1 MDDIRKKYGL
11 DGPLAKIHEK
21 TVEKKDIFIQEVE
34 KNNIAKEQR
43 KREFDQYNRIAII
56 SPMHGYRNSETKP
69 KINNSN
75 SVNTSPVIKNRS
87 TYKTLNEY
95 IDQTVQNKIMQQL
108 EQKNLSNI
116 SSSSDELQTSETNSN
131 YSLKEN
137 TNQYQ
142 IKFEKEI
149 PEDLRSQTEIRIQT
163 YLNRYQSI
171 YDRAQKFHDEQ
182 KKDANL
188 DKNEKK

>member
-34 KNNIAKEQR
+34 KNNVAKEQR
-43 KREFDQYNRIAII
+43 KREFDQYNRITII
-56 SPMHGYRNSETKP
+56 SPMHGYGDLESKP

-75 SVNTSPVIKNRS
+75 LINISPVIKNRS

-95 IDQTVQNKIMQQL
+95 IEETVQNKITKQL
-108 EQKNLSNI
+108 EKKNLNNSVSSN
-116 SSSSDELQTSETNSN
+116 DDLQTSETNTN
-131 YSLKEN
+131 YSLKED

-149 PEDLRSQTEIRIQT
+149 PQDLRSPTEIRIQT

-171 YDRAQKFHDEQ
+171 YDRAHKFHEEQ
-182 KKDANL
+182 KKDINI
-188 DKNEKK
+188 DKNSKK